1 MRDGKCRLCGVRGPV
16 TPVMIPEDTTTNKLA
31 LLDLC
36 AACREA
42 RSRPAR

>member
-1 MRDGKCRLCGVRGPV
+1 MPVAKCRLCGAVGPT

-36 AACREA
+36 AACKALRG
-42 RSRPAR
+42 PK